1 MSSRERFIRCQHC
14 GLPHEAGLASCP
26 VTGKAISSDRPKRP
40 RTPSEEN
47 KEYKWAKSLHPHSRP
62 TADTD
67 SMDERSYEGSVIDG
81 KYAIKGLLGRG
92 GMGAVYRAENTRI
105 GKPVAIKVLL
115 RGHRK
120 GSDAEKRFI
129 REARIAGSLGHPGIV
144 EIYDLGTLENGVPFQ
159 VMELLEGETLAAR
172 IKHEGA
178 LPIDETLDVAEQVLG
193 ALDVAHAR
201 GVVHRDL
208 KPENVFLA
216 LRNEKVIA
224 KLLDFGVSKALND
237 ETLSLTKTGMVV
249 GTPYYLA
256 PEQARGD
263 AVDARCDVWAMG
275 VLLYEALTG
284 RLPYRA
290 DNYNKLLVSIL
301 TTRPSPPREFRPA
314 LPEAIEEVIL
324 TAMAHDPERRYA
336 GGRAML
342 QALRAARGRQAVPS
356 FHPPPMAEMDDISL
370 PESSIPLDL
379 ADDPNDDPTEV
390 SDLFA
395 RSRTLTHTGGK
406 SE

>member
-1 MSSRERFIRCQHC
+1 MSSRERFIRCKHC
-14 GLPHEAGLASCP
+14 GLPHEADLTVCP
-26 VTGKAISSDRPKRP
+26 VTNKQLSSERPKRA
-40 RTPSEEN
+40 RTASEEQPV
-47 KEYKWAKSLHPHSRP
+47 YKWAKSLHPHSRP
-62 TADTD
+62 TADE
-67 SMDERSYEGSVIDG
+67 DEQGYEGTIIDG
-81 KYAIKGLLGRG
+81 KYAVKALLGRG

-159 VMELLEGETLAAR
+159 VMELLEGQTLAER

-178 LPIDETLDVAEQVLG
+178 LPIDELLDVAEQVLG

-216 LRNEKVIA
+216 HKGDKVVA
-224 KLLDFGVSKALND
+224 KLLDFGISKAIDD

-256 PEQARGD
+256 PEQARGE
-263 AVDARCDVWAMG
+263 AVDGRCDVWAMG

-284 RLPYRA
+284 RLPYREN
-290 DNYNKLLVSIL
+290 NYNKLLVSIL
-301 TTRPSPPREFRPA
+301 TTRPIAPRELRPA
-314 LPEAIEEVIL
+314 IPAAIEELIL
-324 TAMAHDPERRYA
+324 GAMAHDPAARFES
-336 GGRAML
+336 GRAML
-342 QALRAARGRQAVPS
+342 QGLRIARGRQTMPS
-356 FHPPPMAEMDDISL
+356 FHPPPPAAMDDISV
-370 PESSIPLDL
+370 PEYEMEE
-379 ADDPNDDPTEV
+379 DPNDDPTEV

-395 RSRTLTHTGGK
+395 RSRTLTREEKG
-406 SE
+406 E

>member
-1 MSSRERFIRCQHC
+1 MSSRERFIRCKHC

-26 VTGKAISSDRPKRP
+26 VTGKDLASERP
-40 RTPSEEN
+40 RRAKTPSEEI

-62 TADTD
+62 SD
-67 SMDERSYEGSVIDG
+67 DEDFDESSYVGSVIDG
-81 KYAIKGLLGRG
+81 KYAMKALLGRG

-105 GKPVAIKVLL
+105 NKPVAIKILL

-120 GSDAEKRFI
+120 GSDAERRFI

-178 LPIDETLDVAEQVLG
+178 LPIDETLDVAEAVLS

-201 GVVHRDL
+201 GVIHRDL
-208 KPENVFLA
+208 KPENIFLA
-216 LRNEKVIA
+216 RRGEHVVS
-224 KLLDFGVSKALND
+224 KLLDFGISKALGD

-263 AVDARCDVWAMG
+263 SVDARCDVWAMG
-275 VLLYEALTG
+275 VVMYEALTG

-290 DNYNKLLVSIL
+290 NNYNKLLVSIL
-301 TTRPSPPREFRPA
+301 TTRPEAPREVRPA
-314 LPEAIEEVIL
+314 LPEAIEDVIL
-324 TAMAHDPERRYA
+324 TAMSHEPDARYA
-336 GGRAML
+336 NGRAML
-342 QALRAARGRQAVPS
+342 QALRVARGRQPLAS
-356 FHPPPMAEMDDISL
+356 FRPPPMPAVDDVSV
-370 PESSIPLDL
+370 PESDVPIDL
-379 ADDPNDDPTEV
+379 GDDPNDDPTEV

-395 RSRTLTHTGGK
+395 RSRTLTRQ
-406 SE
+406 E

>member
-1 MSSRERFIRCQHC
+1 MSSRERFIRCKHC
-14 GLPHEAGLASCP
+14 GLPHEAGLAVCP
-26 VTGKAISSDRPKRP
+26 VTNKPMASDRPRRA
-40 RTPSEEN
+40 RTPSEEGR
-47 KEYKWAKSLHPHSRP
+47 EYKWVKSLHPHSRP
-62 TADTD
+62 IADED
-67 SMDERSYEGSVIDG
+67 MDEHSYEGTVIDG
-81 KYAIKGLLGRG
+81 KYAVKALLGKG

-105 GKPVAIKVLL
+105 GKQVAIKVLL

-129 REARIAGSLGHPGIV
+129 REARIAGALGHPGIV

-178 LPIDETLDVAEQVLG
+178 LPIDELLDVAEQVLS
-193 ALDVAHAR
+193 ALDIAHAR
-201 GVVHRDL
+201 GIIHRDL

-216 LRNEKVIA
+216 VKGDAVIA
-224 KLLDFGVSKALND
+224 KLLDFGISKALGE

-275 VLLYEALTG
+275 VLVYEALTG

-301 TTRPSPPREFRPA
+301 TTRPTPAREIRPA
-314 LPEAIEEVIL
+314 IPEAIEQVIQ
-324 TAMAHDPERRYA
+324 TAMSHDPEARYA
-336 GGRAML
+336 NGKAML
-342 QALRAARGRQAVPS
+342 RALREARGRQSIPS
-356 FHPPPMAEMDDISL
+356 YRPPPPAAMDDISV
-370 PESSIPLDL
+370 PESTVPLDL
-379 ADDPNDDPTEV
+379 EDPNDDPTEV
-390 SDLFA
+390 SDMFA
-395 RSRTLTHTGGK
+395 RSRTLTREGD
-406 SE
+406 

>member
-1 MSSRERFIRCQHC
+1 
-14 GLPHEAGLASCP
+14 
-26 VTGKAISSDRPKRP
+26 
-40 RTPSEEN
+40 
-47 KEYKWAKSLHPHSRP
+47 
-62 TADTD
+62 
-67 SMDERSYEGSVIDG
+67 
-81 KYAIKGLLGRG
+81 
-92 GMGAVYRAENTRI
+92 MGAVYRAENTRI

-159 VMELLEGETLAAR
+159 VMELLEGQTLAER

-178 LPIDETLDVAEQVLG
+178 LPIDEVLDVAEQVLG

-216 LRNEKVIA
+216 HKGDKVVA
-224 KLLDFGVSKALND
+224 KLLDFGISKAIDD

-256 PEQARGD
+256 PEQARGEP
-263 AVDARCDVWAMG
+263 VDGRCDVWAMG

-284 RLPYRA
+284 RLPYREH
-290 DNYNKLLVSIL
+290 NYNKLLVSIL
-301 TTRPSPPREFRPA
+301 TTRPIAPRELRPA
-314 LPEAIEEVIL
+314 IPAAIEELIL
-324 TAMAHDPERRYA
+324 GAMAHDPA
-336 GGRAML
+336 GRFESGRAML
-342 QALRAARGRQAVPS
+342 QGLRIARGRQTMPS
-356 FHPPPMAEMDDISL
+356 FHPPPPAAMDDISV
-370 PESSIPLDL
+370 PEYGMEE
-379 ADDPNDDPTEV
+379 DPNDDPTEV

-395 RSRTLTHTGGK
+395 RSRTLTREEKG
-406 SE
+406 E

>member
-1 MSSRERFIRCQHC
+1 MSSRERFIRCKHC

-26 VTGKAISSDRPKRP
+26 VTGKPISSDRPRRQP
-40 RTPSEEN
+40 TPSEER
-47 KEYKWAKSLHPHSRP
+47 KEYQWVKSLHPHSRP
-62 TADTD
+62 HADEE
-67 SMDERSYEGSVIDG
+67 MDERSYVGSVIDG
-81 KYAIKGLLGRG
+81 KYAVKGLLGRG

-120 GSDAEKRFI
+120 GSDAERRFI

-159 VMELLEGETLAAR
+159 VMELLEGETLAER

-201 GVVHRDL
+201 NVIHRDL

-216 LRNEKVIA
+216 RRGETTIA
-224 KLLDFGVSKALND
+224 KLLDFGISKTLND

-263 AVDARCDVWAMG
+263 GVDARCDVWAMG

-301 TTRPSPPREFRPA
+301 TTRPVPARELRPA
-314 LPEAIEEVIL
+314 IPEAIEQVIL
-324 TAMAHDPERRYA
+324 TAMSHDPADRYA
-336 GGRAML
+336 SGKAML
-342 QALRAARGRQAVPS
+342 QALRSARGRQPVPS
-356 FHPPPMAEMDDISL
+356 YRPPPLAAMDDLSV
-370 PESSIPLDL
+370 PESAVPLDL
-379 ADDPNDDPTEV
+379 EDDPNDDPTEV

-395 RSRTLTHTGGK
+395 RSRTLTR
-406 SE
+406 EE